1 MRTPTFLFL
10 SAFAKAGVVAGLA
23 ARVAATAGALLFPFA
38 AAANPATLKLS
49 FFTSDQSATYVSCV
63 KPFVDAVNLDGAGL
77 LHIEV
82 YLSGTLGKTQKEI
95 PELVRSGVADI
106 AFVVPGQTPEL
117 FPDTEAMELPG
128 LFRDAREAALVYTRL
143 IAAGSVT
150 DFKDFVVIGAYGAEP
165 SSIQSRKPLASL
177 ADLKDQ
183 KIRSN
188 NAIMSAAL
196 AKLGVTPVVIAYNET
211 ALAIAKGTIDG
222 AAIDVATVLDVGT
235 SRLAGNHYMLPIG
248 SAPLVLLMNR
258 QAFERLPDDAKALIL
273 RHRGEWTAAR
283 FIDASLNYQL
293 AAIELLKGDSRRT
306 FVLPSD
312 ADSDKAQAAFASV
325 RQAWAGANPRNRE
338 LLTQVEAELAKL
350 RAGKWAPTCSPPS
363 YV

>member
-23 ARVAATAGALLFPFA
+23 ARAAATAGALLFPFA

-63 KPFVDAVNLDGAGL
+63 KPFVDAVNLDGAGS

-128 LFRDAREAALVYTRL
+128 LFRDAREATLVYTRL

-150 DFKDFVVIGAYGAEP
+150 DFKDFVVMRPWRGALVDPEP
-165 SSIQSRKPLASL
+165 
-177 ADLKDQ
+177 
-183 KIRSN
+183 
-188 NAIMSAAL
+188 
-196 AKLGVTPVVIAYNET
+196 
-211 ALAIAKGTIDG
+211 
-222 AAIDVATVLDVGT
+222 
-235 SRLAGNHYMLPIG
+235 
-248 SAPLVLLMNR
+248 
-258 QAFERLPDDAKALIL
+258 
-273 RHRGEWTAAR
+273 
-283 FIDASLNYQL
+283 
-293 AAIELLKGDSRRT
+293 
-306 FVLPSD
+306 
-312 ADSDKAQAAFASV
+312 QAAGVPRRPQGSKDPLEQCDHV
-325 RQAWAGANPRNRE
+325 R
-338 LLTQVEAELAKL
+338 
-350 RAGKWAPTCSPPS
+350 RAGKTRRHASGRCLQ
-363 YV
+363 